1 MFHICINA
9 EYKKK
14 QKKSGVLIDL
24 YKKIRKSS
32 NIITSM
38 QVWIYVI
45 PYLSYSK
52 ITARIRFCHEKKYLK
67 NHIVFFFNRFNY
79 FRVLDTGISVLKLW
93 HLWGD
98 SKNHFKSEKFTVASH
113 RQYDPENIWGAKNIR
128 KVGIMR
134 HPNVK
139 IPHLGSGN
147 YETPYSRIVNF

>member
-1 MFHICINA
+1 
-9 EYKKK
+9 
-14 QKKSGVLIDL
+14 
-24 YKKIRKSS
+24 
-32 NIITSM
+32 M

-113 RQYDPENIWGAKNIR
+113 RQYDPKNTWGAKKFR
-128 KVGIMR
+128 KVVIMR
-134 HPNVK
+134 RPT
-139 IPHLGSGN
+139 PHLQTSRAHANNILN
-147 YETPYSRIVNF
+147 YWLEKNAILHRNHCLKKGRLTI